1 MKKRDFFYQNS
12 RSSSECGFFLRIFWR
27 TCLLPNRHLT
37 FHPYCSTQQGAS
49 CCHQSWGEA
58 LRDVIKGTI
67 AERTYIMYVRRDATL
82 RWLRT
87 YIAWSTDQLSDVRQ
101 LPLYIYS
108 NDDGCVYFRKIVL
121 LEVKHEQLNI
131 ISLFQH

>member
-1 MKKRDFFYQNS
+1 M
-12 RSSSECGFFLRIFWR
+12 
-27 TCLLPNRHLT
+27 
-37 FHPYCSTQQGAS
+37 
-49 CCHQSWGEA
+49 
-58 LRDVIKGTI
+58 I
-67 AERTYIMYVRRDATL
+67 AERTYIMYVRGDATL

-101 LPLYIYS
+101 LPLDIYS